1 MGTQARRRG
10 ASAAVASALA
20 VLVALPGVGVAQ
32 DPTSSAPGS
41 EGSPGPSGLIWVTR
55 SPMPTVRLEM
65 AAAAMDGQVYVVGG
79 MDAGGVALTTVEAY
93 DVATDAWSAAPE
105 HPAAIH
111 HPMAAVLD
119 GVLYV
124 AGGYGEG
131 SSATRRVHRLGQ
143 DGWEAVARLPLARAA
158 GTMVALGGRLLLA
171 GGVGLEGGLAREML
185 AYDPVADAWSVLD
198 GPPTPREHLGGAIV
212 EGRFLT
218 VGGRIGREHVGVVE
232 AWDSA
237 TATWEALPD
246 MPTARAGL
254 GVTATCDGGLVAIGG
269 EDIRGVADGT
279 FAAAEAYDPSSR
291 SWRRLPDL
299 PIGRHGIGAVSV
311 GPTVL
316 VIGGGVE
323 AGLSASATVEALDL
337 TGAPGCGGTATPP

>member
-1 MGTQARRRG
+1 
-10 ASAAVASALA
+10 
-20 VLVALPGVGVAQ
+20 
-32 DPTSSAPGS
+32 
-41 EGSPGPSGLIWVTR
+41 
-55 SPMPTVRLEM
+55 MPTARLEM
-65 AAAAMDGQVYVVGG
+65 AAAVTDGHVYVVGG
-79 MDAGGVALTTVEAY
+79 MDVDGVALATVEMY
-93 DVATDAWSAAPE
+93 DAATDAWSAGPE

-124 AGGYGEG
+124 AGGYGDG
-131 SSATRRVHRLGQ
+131 SSATRRVHRLGH

-171 GGVGLEGGLAREML
+171 GGVDLEGDLAREML
-185 AYDPVADAWSVLD
+185 AYEPVADAWSVLD
-198 GPPTPREHLGGAIV
+198 GPLTPREHLGGAV
-212 EGRFLT
+212 VDGRFLT
-218 VGGRIGREHVGVVE
+218 VGGRVGRVHLGVVE
-232 AWDSA
+232 AWDPQ

-246 MPTARAGL
+246 MATARAGL

-269 EDIRGVADGT
+269 EDIRGVVDGT
-279 FAAAEAYDPSSR
+279 FVEVEAYDPSSR

-299 PIGRHGIGAVSV
+299 PTGRHGIGTVSV

-323 AGLSASATVEALDL
+323 AGLSASATVEALDVG
-337 TGAPGCGGTATPP
+337 GAPGCGGSATPP